1 MDDLKKFM
9 QLGVKVPITTADV
22 PAALEALEAKK
33 KEFEEKR
40 DKVGWLALAG

>member
-1 MDDLKKFM
+1 MFM
-9 QLGVKVPITTADV
+9 KLGAKPPTTTAEV

-40 DKVGWLALAG
+40 DKVGRGGWVGADCLA